1 MRSTRRAL
9 PTPGTIKRWLT
20 LTACSLTITASFF
33 SCTISA
39 DAAHPAPPTVRFS
52 QPYVA
57 PW

>member
-9 PTPGTIKRWLT
+9 PTPGTIKRWLS
-20 LTACSLTITASFF
+20 LAACSFTIAVSFF

-39 DAAHPAPPTVRFS
+39 DAGHPAPPTVRIAAV
-52 QPYVA
+52 QAA

>member
-1 MRSTRRAL
+1 MRSTRRAS

-20 LTACSLTITASFF
+20 LAVCSLTITVSFF

-39 DAAHPAPPTVRFS
+39 DAGRPGAPDVRYS